1 MNNRLIDILSDRIY
15 YDLQNLQEKRK
26 KRRKKRRKSR
36 RKKKKNPGM
45 RSVKHGAD
53 NNKGVSRMDFLPT
66 KVLKDIAKKKKID
79 EYVEELN
86 ERKKRR
92 KRRKKRKSS
101 RKKPSQDPSYAR
113 GRKNPG
119 ALDKAVS
126 AYNKAKKTPGK
137 ADDMRAMAMRDRLEK
152 REKPSGIPSK
162 YNMSENLSRESLRR
176 LIFEVL
182 QDEISERKRRKKRK
196 KKKKSG
202 ARKLSSKVDKS
213 LKKKAKSANAPV
225 GALKA
230 IYRKG
235 MGAFYSS
242 GSRSGQNP
250 HSWAMARVNSVL
262 RGGKARSVDSA
273 QWKSI
278 QKFRS
283 RKRKK

>member
-1 MNNRLIDILSDRIY
+1 MNNRLINILSDRIY
-15 YDLQNLQEKRK
+15 HDLQNLQEKR
-26 KRRKKRRKSR
+26 RKKRRKR
-36 RKKKKNPGM
+36 RKKKKKNPGG

-53 NNKGVSRMDFLPT
+53 DNMGVSKMDFLPT
-66 KVLKDIAKKKKID
+66 DVLKGIAKKRNLD

-119 ALDKAVS
+119 ALDKAVA

-137 ADDMRAMAMRDRLEK
+137 ADDLAAIRMRDRLEK
-152 REKPSGIPSK
+152 TEKPSGIPSK
-162 YNMSENLSRESLRR
+162 YNMSEKLNRESLRN
-176 LIFEVL
+176 LIFEII
-182 QDEISERKRRKKRK
+182 QDEISERKRRKRRK
-196 KKKKSG
+196 KKSKS
-202 ARKLSSKVDKS
+202 RKLSSKVDKS

-225 GALKA
+225 GALKT

-235 MGAFYSS
+235 LGAFYTS

-262 RGGKARSVDSA
+262 RGGKARQVDAA

-278 QKFRS
+278 QKFRA